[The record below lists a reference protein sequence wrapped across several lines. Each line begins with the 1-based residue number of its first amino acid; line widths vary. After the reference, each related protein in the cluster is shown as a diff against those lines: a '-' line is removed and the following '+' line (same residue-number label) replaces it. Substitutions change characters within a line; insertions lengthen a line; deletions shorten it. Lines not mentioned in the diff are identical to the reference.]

1 MTKIIAFEGI
11 DGTGKTVQL
20 QRLYEHL
27 VSLGL
32 RVKTRSFPMYDTFF
46 GAECGRLLSGSGGV
60 RANEV
65 DQRSMALW
73 YALDRFEAF
82 QHFDFSDADV
92 LLINRYVLS
101 NAVYQSVRDR
111 DLGKPDLLDF
121 VLELEYNHFR
131 IPAANAHIVLDMNS
145 EQAYENVGKKGFREY
160 VGDQPDIYEALP
172 EIQKRAR
179 QKYIEYA
186 ARMPNV
192 HIIPCMEQNQL
203 KSIEAIGSLVTAAIA
218 DLLGGLL
225 NCSNE
230 SRRSL
235 NQRAGRNLSTPVL
248 INSVTIDCL
257 HPKKLAVFYKD
268 FLDWEIKFETDDF
281 VSLSAAGFAVR
292 LGFQRNEDYLPPVWP
307 EQPDRQQQMVHLDFK
322 AASKD
327 EMRSLARLAVDFGAS
342 IAEDQFSEDWIVLID
357 PEGHPFC
364 IDTL

>member
-20 QRLYEHL
+20 QRLHERL

-32 RVKTRSFPMYDTFF
+32 RVETLSFPKYDTFF

-60 RANEV
+60 SANDV
-65 DQRSMALW
+65 DGKSMALW

-131 IPAANAHIVLDMNS
+131 IPVASAHIVLDMNP
-145 EQAYENVGKKGFREY
+145 EQACENVGKKGFREY

-179 QKYIEYA
+179 EKYIEYA
-186 ARMPNV
+186 TRIPNV

-203 KSIEAIGSLVTAAIA
+203 KSIADIGA
-218 DLLGGLL
+218 
-225 NCSNE
+225 
-230 SRRSL
+230 
-235 NQRAGRNLSTPVL
+235 
-248 INSVTIDCL
+248 
-257 HPKKLAVFYKD
+257 
-268 FLDWEIKFETDDF
+268 
-281 VSLSAAGFAVR
+281 
-292 LGFQRNEDYLPPVWP
+292 
-307 EQPDRQQQMVHLDFK
+307 
-322 AASKD
+322 
-327 EMRSLARLAVDFGAS
+327 
-342 IAEDQFSEDWIVLID
+342 LID
-357 PEGHPFC
+357 AVVDWLLRESQPS
-364 IDTL
+364 